1 VKKNSPDPEWNLSFV
16 FPLTELVDVAG
27 KLIVTVL
34 DKALLTHDDIIGA
47 SDPLSIK
54 KVLQYCHQ
62 SDMKACILKVA
73 TSADFSPIALTGS
86 FIEKD
91 KNVSKRSNFAR
102 KKSKSFL
109 SAKKTSD
116 QNLHGK
122 GVVHMKFK
130 LLMSTTTS

>member
-16 FPLTELVDVAG
+16 FPLTELVDVSA
-27 KLIVTVL
+27 KLNVTVL

-54 KVLQYCHQ
+54 KVLQYCHNG
-62 SDMKACILKVA
+62 DMKACILKNA
-73 TSADFSPIALTGS
+73 SSIDFSPVGPTSS
-86 FIEKD
+86 FTEN
-91 KNVSKRSNFAR
+91 KNLSKRANFAR

-116 QNLHGK
+116 SNLHGK

-130 LLMSTTTS
+130 LLMSTTS